1 MFNRFFKAILDTIYP
16 PRCAACMTL
25 LRQRDTFIPF
35 CEPCARELQ
44 LISSPLCSIC
54 GIPFEGAGIDH
65 PCPECIDKKTP
76 FSWHRS
82 WAFYEG
88 PLRTA
93 IIRFKFQKRI
103 EIGRDLAIPLLSCTR
118 QIPDPFPDI
127 VTPVPLHNSRLRQ
140 RGYNQAKILVEHL
153 HLNGVKKLYNLIS
166 KVIETPDQIGLS
178 GSERMNNLK
187 NAFVVDKKVDLKG
200 KTILIVDDVYTTGT
214 TMRACARVLKK
225 AGAAGVYGISLTMPR
240 P

>member
-1 MFNRFFKAILDTIYP
+1 M
-16 PRCAACMTL
+16 
-25 LRQRDTFIPF
+25 
-35 CEPCARELQ
+35 EVQ

-54 GIPFEGAGIDH
+54 GIPFEGVGIDH
-65 PCPECIDKKTP
+65 LCPECIDKKTP

-88 PLRTA
+88 SLKTA
-93 IIRFKFQKRI
+93 IIRFKFQNRI
-103 EIGRDLAIPLLSCTR
+103 EIGRDLAIPLLSCTQ

-140 RGYNQAKILVEHL
+140 RGYNQAKILVKHL
-153 HLNGVKKLYNLIS
+153 KLNGVKKLYNLIK

-178 GSERMNNLK
+178 RSERMDNLK
-187 NAFVVDKKVDLKG
+187 NALTVDKNIDLKG

-214 TMRACARVLKK
+214 TMRTCAGVLKK
-225 AGAAGVYGISLTMPR
+225 AGAKRVYGISLTMPR